1 MTTFTPDDVDKTVE
15 TETGDVLG
23 VVVEVEAET
32 AYVDPEPDAIESTRA
47 VLDWGQG
54 DPQVVPLTDD
64 AVAEIGDE
72 TIRLAADVPAES
84 ITSGAVEE
92 GDAIETGADRASDDY
107 DPGDPVASN
116 PPDSERDA
124 DVPGETPPTGDPDP
138 QAPLEDD
145 DGFYDAP
152 EGGARVDPDDE
163 MAASGETGEE
173 GTADD
178 PFDADDLDAIE
189 DEASRGLEVDPSELT
204 TDDEADLRA
213 GEDVGNRTDTSTTER
228 AGDEVDEDPGSRG
241 GPTTDDG
248 PTPEDAGSIDAE
260 MPGASEQRPD
270 DPDDLAPDEDEA
282 GSEDH
287 DRDLE

>member
-92 GDAIETGADRASDDY
+92 GDAIESEGDRGTDDY
-107 DPGDPVASN
+107 EPGEPVASS
-116 PPDSERDA
+116 PPEAERDA

-145 DGFYDAP
+145 EFSDAP

-163 MAASGETGEE
+163 MAASGEVGEQ
-173 GTADD
+173 GTADE
-178 PFDADDLDAIE
+178 PFDADELDAIE
-189 DEASRGLEVDPSELT
+189 DDASRGLEVDPSELT
-204 TDDEADLRA
+204 TDDEADIRA
-213 GEDVGNRTDTSTTER
+213 GEDVGNRTDGSMEPT
-228 AGDEVDEDPGSRG
+228 GDEASEGPGSRG
-241 GPTTDDG
+241 GSTTDDG
-248 PTPEDAGSIDAE
+248 STPEDAGSIDAE
-260 MPGASEQRPD
+260 IPGAPEQRPD
-270 DPDDLAPDEDEA
+270 HPDDFDSDEDEA
-282 GSEDH
+282 GGEDP
-287 DRDLE
+287 DSDLE